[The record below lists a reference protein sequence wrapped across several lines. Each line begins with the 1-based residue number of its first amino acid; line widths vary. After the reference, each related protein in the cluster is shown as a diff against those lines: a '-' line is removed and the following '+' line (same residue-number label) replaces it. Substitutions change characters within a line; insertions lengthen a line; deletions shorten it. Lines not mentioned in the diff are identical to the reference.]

1 MQHLAISLH
10 SRRRG
15 ERVNVGVGRPRH
27 GEQSGCRIQLHS
39 AATQR
44 DHRICQGQV
53 FASQTVDVAHHIRF
67 GLNAIKDGLCQKST
81 LAPELVR
88 QQTSDLRNLVG
99 ACLLHRKLM
108 LRMHRCR
115 FFQFG
120 QQVFHVLLSVSLVER
135 KLNVDAS
142 DLARRDVVLQEEVDH
157 PISVNWVSLQSNSI
171 KEVSVRLWLEP
182 DFGRAHGKKLCQSM
196 DSTRNAR
203 QAARSVI
210 NCIHGRHIGEQR
222 LRGADIGSRLVQP
235 DMLLPGLQRHSDC
248 LVALRVD
255 AHTNDTARHAP
266 RALLAGSQ
274 IGRSRSTIQHWDP
287 ESLHAPD
294 NDVRSELRR
303 GLRHTEC
310 QWVCRHN

>member
-1 MQHLAISLH
+1 MQHLTIAFH
-10 SRRRG
+10 RRRRG
-15 ERVNVGVGRPRH
+15 KRVDVRIGRPRD
-27 GEQSGCRIQLHS
+27 GKQSRSRIQFHG
-39 AATQR
+39 ATPQR
-44 DHRICQGQV
+44 DHGVGQRQV
-53 FASQTVDVAHHIRF
+53 FARQTVDVSHHIGFCLYAVEDWLREE
-67 GLNAIKDGLCQKST
+67 GASAL
-81 LAPELVR
+81 ELLGQQPRDLFDIVR
-88 QQTSDLRNLVG
+88 GS
-99 ACLLHRKLM
+99 LLHRKLM